1 MNELIVKLRILAR
14 AEVTL
19 FKADADRRRNQAQLM
34 AISIGCIFVGLVFVN
49 TGLFFLLTDST
60 IDSRAAFILAGGN
73 FALAVV
79 PFLLRKQS
87 KAGPSEQ
94 MVREIREMAAD
105 EISRDIGAFTDEI
118 TAVGASIKQLKS
130 GISSFGGAGGGAMGA
145 LGPVLPLLIDQVS
158 FRTTTVDDTPF
169 DIDPV
174 RLAAWSVIAVV
185 TVTLLVVGKALLVP
199 LAIAIFIWILLGAIK
214 SLLVRLAP
222 GGMHVPAWLANVIGI
237 LVIVPSAY
245 ATIAVI
251 MGQSEALA
259 AAVPVYQTN
268 FAAILASLKQTL
280 NIVELPTTE
289 SLLSRLDL
297 AAILSWVGDSV
308 TALMSDIMLI
318 AIYVGFLLAEEHILP
333 AKIRHLHKDPEKA
346 ERISQLATDVSS
358 SIQRY
363 VGMKT
368 IVSLLTAIV
377 SYAVL
382 VVVGVDFA
390 IIWALLVFF
399 LNFIPT
405 IGSIVA
411 VVFPA
416 LLTLVQFDTIT
427 PFLIVAIGLGGTQFV
442 IGNVIEP
449 TYVGKSLNLSSL
461 MILLALSFWG
471 TVWGLPGMFLA
482 VPLMVMTGIVCAQF
496 RGLRWIAVILSA
508 DGNFISS
515 KTKENKK

>member
-1 MNELIVKLRILAR
+1 
-14 AEVTL
+14 
-19 FKADADRRRNQAQLM
+19 M
-34 AISIGCIFVGLVFVN
+34 A
-49 TGLFFLLTDST
+49 
-60 IDSRAAFILAGGN
+60 
-73 FALAVV
+73 
-79 PFLLRKQS
+79 
-87 KAGPSEQ
+87 
-94 MVREIREMAAD
+94 
-105 EISRDIGAFTDEI
+105 
-118 TAVGASIKQLKS
+118 
-130 GISSFGGAGGGAMGA
+130 
-145 LGPVLPLLIDQVS
+145 
-158 FRTTTVDDTPF
+158 DTPF
-169 DIDPV
+169 DFDPV
-174 RLAAWSVIAVV
+174 RFAAWSIIAAV
-185 TVTLLVVGKALLVP
+185 TVALLVLGKALLVP

-214 SLLVRLAP
+214 SLLVGLAP
-222 GGMHVPAWLANVIGI
+222 GGMHVPVWLANVIGI
-237 LVIVPSAY
+237 LVIVASAY

-251 MGQSEALA
+251 MRQSEALA
-259 AAVPVYQTN
+259 AAVPVYQAN
-268 FAAILASLKQTL
+268 FAAILVSLKQSL

-308 TALMSDIMLI
+308 TALMSDVMLI

-346 ERISQLATDVSS
+346 ERISRLATDVSK

-368 IVSLLTAIV
+368 IVSLLTAVV
-377 SYAVL
+377 SYVVL
-382 VVVGVDFA
+382 AMVGVDFA

-405 IGSIVA
+405 VGSIVA

-416 LLTLVQFDTIT
+416 LLTLVQFDTLT

-496 RGLRWIAVILSA
+496 SGLRWIAVILSA
-508 DGNFISS
+508 DGNLISS
-515 KTKENKK
+515 RTKENKK

>member
-1 MNELIVKLRILAR
+1 M
-14 AEVTL
+14 
-19 FKADADRRRNQAQLM
+19 
-34 AISIGCIFVGLVFVN
+34 
-49 TGLFFLLTDST
+49 
-60 IDSRAAFILAGGN
+60 
-73 FALAVV
+73 
-79 PFLLRKQS
+79 
-87 KAGPSEQ
+87 
-94 MVREIREMAAD
+94 
-105 EISRDIGAFTDEI
+105 
-118 TAVGASIKQLKS
+118 
-130 GISSFGGAGGGAMGA
+130 
-145 LGPVLPLLIDQVS
+145 
-158 FRTTTVDDTPF
+158 DDTPF
-169 DIDPV
+169 DFDPV
-174 RLAAWSVIAVV
+174 RLAAWCVIAVV
-185 TVTLLVVGKALLVP
+185 TVSLLVLGKALLVP

-214 SLLVRLAP
+214 SLLFRLAP
-222 GGMHVPAWLANVIGI
+222 DGMHVPPWLANVVGI
-237 LVIVPSAY
+237 LVIVASTY

-251 MGQSEALA
+251 MGQSDALA
-259 AAVPVYQTN
+259 VAIPVYQAN
-268 FAAILASLKQTL
+268 FAAIFAGLKQSL

-289 SLLSRLDL
+289 SLLSQLDL
-297 AAILSWVGDSV
+297 AAILSWVGDSI
-308 TALMSDIMLI
+308 TALMSDVMLI
-318 AIYVGFLLAEEHILP
+318 AIYVGFLLAEEHIVP

-346 ERISQLATDVSS
+346 ERISQLAIDVSE

-368 IVSLLTAIV
+368 LVSLLTAIV

-382 VVVGVDFA
+382 AVVGVDFA

-449 TYVGKSLNLSSL
+449 TYVGKSLNLSSF

-508 DGNFISS
+508 DGNLMSS
-515 KTKENKK
+515 KSKENKR

>member
-1 MNELIVKLRILAR
+1 VA
-14 AEVTL
+14 
-19 FKADADRRRNQAQLM
+19 
-34 AISIGCIFVGLVFVN
+34 
-49 TGLFFLLTDST
+49 
-60 IDSRAAFILAGGN
+60 
-73 FALAVV
+73 
-79 PFLLRKQS
+79 
-87 KAGPSEQ
+87 
-94 MVREIREMAAD
+94 
-105 EISRDIGAFTDEI
+105 
-118 TAVGASIKQLKS
+118 
-130 GISSFGGAGGGAMGA
+130 
-145 LGPVLPLLIDQVS
+145 
-158 FRTTTVDDTPF
+158 DTPF
-169 DIDPV
+169 DFDPV
-174 RLAAWSVIAVV
+174 RFAAWSIIAAV
-185 TVTLLVVGKALLVP
+185 TVALLVLGKALLVP

-214 SLLVRLAP
+214 SLLIRLAP
-222 GGMHVPAWLANVIGI
+222 GRMHVPSWLANVVGI
-237 LVIVPSAY
+237 LVIVASIY

-259 AAVPVYQTN
+259 AAVPVYQEN
-268 FAAILASLKQTL
+268 FATILANLKQSL
-280 NIVELPTTE
+280 NIIELPTTE
-289 SLLSRLDL
+289 SLLNRLDL

-308 TALMSDIMLI
+308 TALMSDVMLI

-333 AKIRHLHKDPEKA
+333 AKIRHLHNDPEKA
-346 ERISQLATDVSS
+346 ERISQLATDVSE

-363 VGMKT
+363 IGMKT
-368 IVSLLTAIV
+368 LVSLLTAVV

-382 VVVGVDFA
+382 AVMGVDFA

-508 DGNFISS
+508 DGNLISS
-515 KTKENKK
+515 KKKENKK

>member
-1 MNELIVKLRILAR
+1 L
-14 AEVTL
+14 
-19 FKADADRRRNQAQLM
+19 
-34 AISIGCIFVGLVFVN
+34 
-49 TGLFFLLTDST
+49 
-60 IDSRAAFILAGGN
+60 
-73 FALAVV
+73 
-79 PFLLRKQS
+79 
-87 KAGPSEQ
+87 
-94 MVREIREMAAD
+94 
-105 EISRDIGAFTDEI
+105 
-118 TAVGASIKQLKS
+118 
-130 GISSFGGAGGGAMGA
+130 
-145 LGPVLPLLIDQVS
+145 
-158 FRTTTVDDTPF
+158 DDTTF
-169 DIDPV
+169 DLDPV

-185 TVTLLVVGKALLVP
+185 TVTLLVLGKALLVP
-199 LAIAIFIWILLGAIK
+199 LAIAIFIWTLLGAIK
-214 SLLVRLAP
+214 TLLVRLVP
-222 GGMHVPAWLANVIGI
+222 GRRHVPAWLANLVGI
-237 LVIVPSAY
+237 LVIVTSTY

-251 MGQSEALA
+251 MGQSDALA
-259 AAVPVYQTN
+259 AAIPAYQAN
-268 FAAILASLKQTL
+268 FAAILSSLKQTL

-289 SLLSRLDL
+289 SMLSRLDL
-297 AAILSWVGDSV
+297 ATILSWVGESV
-308 TALMSDIMLI
+308 TALMSDVMLI

-333 AKIRHLHKDPEKA
+333 AKIRHLHKDPERA
-346 ERISQLATDVSS
+346 ERISQLATEVSES
-358 SIQRY
+358 VQRY
-363 VGMKT
+363 IGMKT
-368 IVSLLTAIV
+368 IVSLFTAVV

-382 VVVGVDFA
+382 AVVGVDFA

-508 DGNFISS
+508 DGKLISS
-515 KTKENKK
+515 K

>member
-1 MNELIVKLRILAR
+1 
-14 AEVTL
+14 
-19 FKADADRRRNQAQLM
+19 M
-34 AISIGCIFVGLVFVN
+34 A
-49 TGLFFLLTDST
+49 
-60 IDSRAAFILAGGN
+60 
-73 FALAVV
+73 
-79 PFLLRKQS
+79 
-87 KAGPSEQ
+87 
-94 MVREIREMAAD
+94 
-105 EISRDIGAFTDEI
+105 
-118 TAVGASIKQLKS
+118 
-130 GISSFGGAGGGAMGA
+130 
-145 LGPVLPLLIDQVS
+145 
-158 FRTTTVDDTPF
+158 DTPF
-169 DIDPV
+169 DFDPV
-174 RLAAWSVIAVV
+174 RFAAWSIIAAV
-185 TVTLLVVGKALLVP
+185 TVALLVLGKALLVP

-214 SLLVRLAP
+214 SLLVGLAP
-222 GGMHVPAWLANVIGI
+222 GGMHVPVWLANVIGI
-237 LVIVPSAY
+237 LVIVASAY

-251 MGQSEALA
+251 MRQSEALA
-259 AAVPVYQTN
+259 AAVPVYQAN
-268 FAAILASLKQTL
+268 FAAILVSLKQSL

-318 AIYVGFLLAEEHILP
+318 AIYVGSLLAEEHILP

-346 ERISQLATDVSS
+346 ERISRLATDVSK

-368 IVSLLTAIV
+368 IVSLLTAVV
-377 SYAVL
+377 SYVVL
-382 VVVGVDFA
+382 AMVGVDFA

-405 IGSIVA
+405 VGSIVA

-416 LLTLVQFDTIT
+416 LLTLVQFDTLT

-496 RGLRWIAVILSA
+496 SGLRWIAVILSA
-508 DGNFISS
+508 DGNLISS
-515 KTKENKK
+515 RTKENKK

>member
-1 MNELIVKLRILAR
+1 
-14 AEVTL
+14 
-19 FKADADRRRNQAQLM
+19 
-34 AISIGCIFVGLVFVN
+34 
-49 TGLFFLLTDST
+49 
-60 IDSRAAFILAGGN
+60 
-73 FALAVV
+73 
-79 PFLLRKQS
+79 
-87 KAGPSEQ
+87 
-94 MVREIREMAAD
+94 
-105 EISRDIGAFTDEI
+105 
-118 TAVGASIKQLKS
+118 
-130 GISSFGGAGGGAMGA
+130 
-145 LGPVLPLLIDQVS
+145 
-158 FRTTTVDDTPF
+158 VDDAPF
-169 DIDPV
+169 DFDPV
-174 RLAAWSVIAVV
+174 RLAAWSVIAVA
-185 TVTLLVVGKALLVP
+185 TVTLLVIGKALLVP
-199 LAIAIFIWILLGAIK
+199 LAIAIFIWILLAAIK
-214 SLLVRLAP
+214 SLLVRMAP
-222 GGMHVPAWLANVIGI
+222 GRMHVPAWLANVVGI
-237 LVIVPSAY
+237 LVIVASVY

-251 MGQSEALA
+251 IGQSEALA
-259 AAVPVYQTN
+259 AAVPAYQANLT
-268 FAAILASLKQTL
+268 AMIASLKQSL

-289 SLLSRLDL
+289 SLLSQLDL
-297 AAILSWVGDSV
+297 AAILSWIGDSV
-308 TALMSDIMLI
+308 TALMSDVVLI

-333 AKIRHLHKDPEKA
+333 AKIRRLHKDPEKA
-346 ERISQLATDVSS
+346 ERISLLASDVSA

-363 VGMKT
+363 IGMKT
-368 IVSLLTAIV
+368 LVSLLTAII

-382 VVVGVDFA
+382 GLVGVDFA

-449 TYVGKSLNLSSL
+449 AYVGKSLNLSSF

-515 KTKENKK
+515 RTKENKK